1 MTEEY
6 GAYRTRCKGAPSIFR
21 SPLMTTLKRICICS
35 PYYSPLPFAAT
46 MLAATP
52 FPHGSG
58 ANLAVA
64 GFVVGTL
71 SDQLLPSGHSS
82 YGTRHGI
89 RDSFERV
96 LLSINNHF
104 SSFQFATLR
113 FSLGEENAVFLTS

>member
-1 MTEEY
+1 MFSLRRQRCLPMTEEY
-6 GAYRTRCKGAPSIFR
+6 GAYRTRCKEAPSIFR

-46 MLAATP
+46 MLEATP

-82 YGTRHGI
+82 
-89 RDSFERV
+89 
-96 LLSINNHF
+96 
-104 SSFQFATLR
+104 
-113 FSLGEENAVFLTS
+113 